1 MISQINQAS
10 DCAQGQAAMPMRET
24 AEMID
29 AIAREIGLDG
39 DELAARREF
48 LQFDERDIAALR
60 DVHQLLDTQR
70 DTFSDHFYDHLLA
83 FPRMRELLGDSAA
96 MTRLRQSQ
104 SRYFSSLTAGDYGD
118 AYVRDRLRVGATHQR
133 IGLDPKW
140 YIGAYRKYLSEVFIM
155 LWHKLQQEPE
165 RFIASCE
172 AVLKIVCFDMG
183 LALDTYAHADGRSVR
198 QSRNYLEQVIDAM
211 PAGLVVIDGERR
223 VRSMNRSMATLLGMP
238 DEAGAAG
245 HPIGSVLPDPEL
257 ALRIDAALDSGAP
270 QDNVLVTLD
279 GRADGV
285 RHLEFNIR
293 RTRQDDGH
301 MLLLIGQDVTFRR
314 KARLRLQE
322 SEEFFRLTFNQAAV
336 GIVLMGP
343 DGRLLR
349 VNRKM
354 AQILGYTEVEL
365 LQRFFQQLTLEDDL
379 PDELVLVRR
388 LKAGEIGDFQRE
400 KRLVRRDGSPV
411 WVNVSVSMMRD
422 ANGNQRFISVVED
435 ISRRKLAEEALTR
448 LASHDTLTG
457 LPNRLLLQDRLAQAI
472 VHAGRSGAQ
481 VGVMFID
488 LDRFKHVNDSLGH
501 DAGDSMIVEIARRL
515 SRALRESDT
524 VARQGGDEFV
534 VVLPELSGE
543 GDAAIVAQKL
553 LDNLFQPLL
562 LCGQEVFPT
571 GSIGIAM
578 YPRDGLDAATLLK
591 SADSAM
597 YQSKGQGGNHYSFY
611 AAALGAKAAEHLRME
626 AALQRALQRQEFL
639 LHYQPVVDIASGAV
653 SGVEALLRWQPQ
665 GQSPVAP
672 SDFIPLL
679 EETGLIV
686 PVGEWVLATAMAQQV
701 AWRRMGLPPLRISV
715 NLSARQFLGQDVAR
729 QVGMLIE
736 QSGCDP
742 AWLTLEITESVLMQN
757 PVAAAATMERLAAMG
772 VQLAIDDFGTGYSSL
787 ASLKR
792 FPIHSLK
799 IDRSFVSDLTRD
811 ADDAAIVNAV
821 IALAHSMRLNVIAE
835 GVETTEQLAF
845 LSARGCDQMQGYC
858 FSRPVAP
865 QAIEAM
871 LRAAKAA

>member
-1 MISQINQAS
+1 MK
-10 DCAQGQAAMPMRET
+10 DTR
-24 AEMID
+24 EMID
-29 AIAREIGLDG
+29 FIAHEIGLDDDEVTARKAFLEFG
-39 DELAARREF
+39 DLDAV
-48 LQFDERDIAALR
+48 ALR
-60 DVHQLLDTQR
+60 DVHDLLNQER
-70 DTFSDHFYDHLLA
+70 DTFSDSFYAHLQA
-83 FPRMRELLGDSAA
+83 FPQLRELLGDSESTA
-96 MTRLRQSQ
+96 RLRHAQSA
-104 SRYFSSLTAGDYGD
+104 YFSSLTAGEYGE
-118 AYVRDRLRVGATHQR
+118 AYIRERLSVGATHQR

-140 YIGAYRKYLSEVFIM
+140 YIGAYRKYLSELFAM
-155 LWHKLQQEPE
+155 LTDKLHDEPQ
-165 RFIASCE
+165 RFMNACN

-183 LALDTYAHADGRSVR
+183 LALDTYAHADQRCVL
-198 QSRNYLEQVIDAM
+198 QSRSYLEQVIDAM
-211 PAGLVVIDGERR
+211 PAGLAVIDGARC
-223 VRSMNRSMATLLGMP
+223 VRSMNRSMAGLLGMP
-238 DEAGAAG
+238 EEAIGAGLALQA
-245 HPIGSVLPDPEL
+245 ILPDPEL
-257 ALRIDAALDSGAP
+257 IARVDEALRSGAA

-285 RHLEFNIR
+285 RHIEFNIR
-293 RTRQDDGH
+293 RTRQDGGH

-322 SEEFFRLTFNQAAV
+322 SEEFFRLTFSQAAV
-336 GIVLMGP
+336 GIVLLGP

-349 VNRKM
+349 VNHKM

-379 PDELVLVRR
+379 PEELALIRR
-388 LKAGEIGDFQRE
+388 LKAGQIDDFQRE
-400 KRLVRRDGSPV
+400 KRLLRRDGSPV
-411 WVNVSVSMMRD
+411 WVNASVSMMRD
-422 ANGNQRFISVVED
+422 INGKQRFISVIED
-435 ISRRKLAEEALTR
+435 ISRRKEAEEALTH
-448 LASHDTLTG
+448 LASHDILTG
-457 LPNRLLLQDRLAQAI
+457 LPNRLLLLDRLAQAI
-472 VHAGRSGAQ
+472 VHAGRSSLQ
-481 VGVMFID
+481 VAVLFID

-501 DAGDSMIVEIARRL
+501 DAGDRMIVEIARRL
-515 SRALRESDT
+515 AASLRENDT

-534 VVLPELSGE
+534 VVLPELSGP
-543 GDAAIVAQKL
+543 DAAALAAQQL

-571 GSIGIAM
+571 GSIGIAL
-578 YPRDGLDAATLLK
+578 YPRDGVDAATLLK
-591 SADSAM
+591 NADSAM
-597 YQSKGQGGNHYSFY
+597 YESKGQGGNHYSFY
-611 AAALGAKAAEHLRME
+611 AAAMGAHAAEHLRME
-626 AALQRALQRQEFL
+626 SALQRALGRQEFL
-639 LHYQPVVDIASGAV
+639 LHYQPVVDIASGVV

-665 GQSPVAP
+665 GGAPVPP
-672 SDFIPLL
+672 SDFIALL

-701 AWRRMGLPPLRISV
+701 AWRRMGLPPVRVSV

-729 QVGMLIE
+729 QVAKLIE
-736 QSGCDP
+736 ESGCDP

-757 PVAAAATMERLAAMG
+757 PVAATATMERLTAMG

-858 FSRPVAP
+858 FSRPVEP

-871 LRAAKAA
+871 LRTAQAASTAAA